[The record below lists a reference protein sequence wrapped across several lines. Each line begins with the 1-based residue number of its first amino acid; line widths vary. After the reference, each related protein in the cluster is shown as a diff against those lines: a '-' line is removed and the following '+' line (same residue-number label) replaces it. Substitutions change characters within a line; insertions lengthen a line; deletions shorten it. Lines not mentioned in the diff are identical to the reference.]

1 MANVGHVLQTRVR
14 EKYVIELVFAEKYT
28 ILIKLFARLV
38 AANVRL
44 QLDTQ
49 GNWVQLI
56 AN

>member
-1 MANVGHVLQTRVR
+1 MANVGHVLQTRVHG
-14 EKYVIELVFAEKYT
+14 KYVIELVFAEKYT